1 MERTPRIGFHPVVS
15 SLVVFMK
22 GWWEEG
28 GDGLRWR
35 GHLG

>member
-1 MERTPRIGFHPVVS
+1 MERTPRLGFHPVVS

-22 GWWEEG
+22 GWWEG